1 MSQGTSQDN
10 IILTDLEEQLRTWSL
25 NSEGSKGT
33 DNTRSTVGTPYIS
46 LLRHQKKSSD
56 EIANSNVDVKMFT
69 EPELSYIGYVVD
81 ALYALI
87 VDSALDK
94 SGVQYRNTFAWKYLV
109 QSWIRV
115 RLTL

>member
-33 DNTRSTVGTPYIS
+33 GNTRTTVGTPYIS
-46 LLRHQKKSSD
+46 LLRHQKK
-56 EIANSNVDVKMFT
+56 NSEGISNPNAGVKVFS
-69 EPELSYIGYVVD
+69 ESELSYIGNVVD
-81 ALYALI
+81 AFYTLI

-94 SGVQYRNTFAWKYLV
+94 SSVQYRNTFAWKYLV
-109 QSWIRV
+109 
-115 RLTL
+115 